1 MAYMLIRHKV
11 QDFGKWK
18 PAYDFHQPARVGAG
32 LKDLRLWHNA
42 DDPNDI
48 FLLFEATDLAK
59 AKAFAAA
66 PDLKEK
72 MKSAGVIGQP
82 DIFFLSAD

>member
-18 PAYDFHQPARVGAG
+18 PAYDAHQTARAAAG

-42 DDPNDI
+42 DDPNDL
-48 FLLFEATDLAK
+48 FLLFEAADVAQAK
-59 AKAFAAA
+59 TFAAS

-82 DIFFLSAD
+82 EIFFLSAA